1 MKKFN
6 RKFLTAIPISLFF
19 SVMVGCGL
27 SEDSGGSGD
36 AEGEASSVGDSSE
49 ASVELKISHQWPQ
62 ATTEEGDFR
71 SVLAEKFAQQ
81 VQEKSDGEIAFSIY
95 PSSSLV
101 GAREQYD
108 AMLNGSLDMSVF
120 PLDYAGG
127 KVPEFGITLMPALIR
142 NHEQAQA
149 WETSEIGQRIEEIAE
164 EIAEENGMKIL
175 VWVWNAGAIG
185 NSGDP
190 IVRPEDVEDVTM
202 RAAGA
207 RVEEMLRDAG
217 ASITSMASSEMY
229 SAFQTGVLDAGITS
243 NSSFASYNL
252 QEQIS
257 SFTTS
262 SENTFWFMGEPLVIS
277 MDAWEQLSE
286 EQQQIFE
293 ETAEE
298 LQPWAYEASEEDD
311 ERVTELF
318 KEEGLEV
325 VDMSDEA
332 YNEWLELAEPV
343 WEEWA
348 KNTDNGE
355 ELLELAKD
363 VLEEN

>member
-1 MKKFN
+1 MKKF
-6 RKFLTAIPISLFF
+6 KKSLFTTVPIALLM

-27 SEDSGGSGD
+27 SEGSDNGSGD
-36 AEGEASSVGDSSE
+36 NAEGGDEGGS
-49 ASVELKISHQWPQ
+49 SVELKLSHQWPK
-62 ATTEEGDFR
+62 ATPEEGDFR
-71 SVLAEKFAQQ
+71 SQLAEKFVQQ
-81 VQEKSDGEIAFSIY
+81 VEEKSDGEVTFSTY

-101 GAREQYD
+101 GAKEQYD

-127 KVPEFGITLMPALIR
+127 KVPEFGITLMPAMVR
-142 NHEQAQA
+142 NHEQAKA
-149 WETSEIGQRIEEIAE
+149 WETSEIGERIE

-185 NSGDP
+185 NTGDP
-190 IVRPEDVEDVTM
+190 IVTPDDVGNVTM

-207 RVEEMLRDAG
+207 RVEEMLKNAG

-252 QEQIS
+252 QEQIK

-262 SENTFWFMGEPLVIS
+262 SENTFWFMAEPLVIS
-277 MDAWEQLSE
+277 MDSWEKLPP
-286 EQQQIFE
+286 EQQQLFE
-293 ETAEE
+293 EVAAD

-311 ERVTELF
+311 KRVTELF
-318 KEEGLEV
+318 KEEGLNV
-325 VDMSDEA
+325 VDMPDEA
-332 YNEWLELAEPV
+332 FDEWLELAEPV
-343 WEEWA
+343 WEKWA
-348 KNTDNGE
+348 ENVENGE
-355 ELLELAKD
+355 ELLELAKK
-363 VLEEN
+363 VQNEE